1 MDSSRI
7 RNRRNKT
14 AKLRTMESNTINEK
28 SNNIYLEVDKKIA
41 KTIFR
46 EGYYAG
52 NAKAR
57 THKGSMIMED
67 ILNEDF
73 ENKWNDLTSNKKV

>member
-1 MDSSRI
+1 M
-7 RNRRNKT
+7 
-14 AKLRTMESNTINEK
+14 LVM
-28 SNNIYLEVDKKIA
+28 L
-41 KTIFR
+41 
-46 EGYYAG
+46 
-52 NAKAR
+52 KAR

>member
-1 MDSSRI
+1 
-7 RNRRNKT
+7 
-14 AKLRTMESNTINEK
+14 MESNTINEK
-28 SNNIYLEVDKKIA
+28 SNNIYLKLTRKCKKRYLEKVIMLVML
-41 KTIFR
+41 
-46 EGYYAG
+46 
-52 NAKAR
+52 KAR

>member
-1 MDSSRI
+1 LTR
-7 RNRRNKT
+7 
-14 AKLRTMESNTINEK
+14 
-28 SNNIYLEVDKKIA
+28 KIA

-57 THKGSMIMED
+57 THKGSMIMEY

-73 ENKWNDLTSNKKV
+73 ESKWNDLTQIRKSNH

>member
-1 MDSSRI
+1 
-7 RNRRNKT
+7 
-14 AKLRTMESNTINEK
+14 MESNTINEK
-28 SNNIYLEVDKKIA
+28 SNNIYLEVDKKNC
-41 KTIFR
+41 KTI
-46 EGYYAG
+46 E
-52 NAKAR
+52 KVIMLVMPR